1 LSPVLHAGS
10 LANRCKFRSEP
21 QKSTQLVFAPA
32 MFRSLLVA
40 AVLAVPALAADAD
53 LFSHWKSVHG
63 KTYTTE
69 EYVPLP
75 RCRVFCL
82 PCARVR

>member
-1 LSPVLHAGS
+1 
-10 LANRCKFRSEP
+10 
-21 QKSTQLVFAPA
+21 